1 MLEGQQVRLRP
12 REVSDLE
19 RAYTWIND
27 RDVAR
32 FLDSGRYPISRADE
46 RRWLEE
52 RRTNSFATG
61 VGLAI
66 ETKDGAHIGNIDL
79 MRVRPED
86 RKAGLGVM
94 IGEKGYWSNGYGA
107 DAIVVLLRFA
117 FGEMNLHRVWL
128 TVDASNGRAVA
139 CYQKCGFQEE
149 ARLRQERYRAGRYW
163 DTLSMGILHDE
174 FDALHGISE
183 DEEEDV

>member
-1 MLEGQQVRLRP
+1 MLEGRQVRLRP
-12 REVSDLE
+12 REVTDLE
-19 RAYTWIND
+19 RVYTWIND
-27 RDVAR
+27 PEVTR

-52 RRTNSFATG
+52 HPRNNYANG

-86 RKAGLGVM
+86 RKAGLGIM
-94 IGEKGYWSNGYGA
+94 IGEKDYWSNGYGT
-107 DAIVVLLRFA
+107 DAIIVLLRFA

-128 TVDASNGRAVA
+128 TVDTSNERAVA
-139 CYQKCGFQEE
+139 CYRKCGFQEE
-149 ARLRQERYRAGRYW
+149 ARLRQDRYTAGRYW
-163 DTLSMGILHDE
+163 DTLFMGILHDE
-174 FDALHGISE
+174 FEALHGKGQNG
-183 DEEEDV
+183 EEVA